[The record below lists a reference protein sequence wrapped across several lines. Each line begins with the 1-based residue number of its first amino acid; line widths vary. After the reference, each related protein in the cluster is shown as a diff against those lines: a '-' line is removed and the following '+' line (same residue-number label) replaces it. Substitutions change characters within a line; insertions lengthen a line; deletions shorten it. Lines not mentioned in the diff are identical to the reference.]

1 MEDYRICHSCVSEEL
16 QYFLG
21 AVEAVGLREAEQ
33 HLRLRCVQWGVADL
47 VAVADG
53 NRHFDY
59 NL

>member
-33 HLRLRCVQWGVADL
+33 HL
-47 VAVADG
+47 
-53 NRHFDY
+53 
-59 NL
+59 